1 MTLDAL
7 KDDADRDTE
16 LQLKGND
23 ALTRAVAVRPRRS
36 PEARPRYSRHGTC
49 VAAIYYYCD
58 GSRQERIPLDPNAG
72 SLTTTRF
79 LWTQLSAF

>member
-36 PEARPRYSRHGTC
+36 HEARPRYSRHGTC

-79 LWTQLSAF
+79 LWTRLSAF